1 MKKFFG
7 GVKKN
12 IFYISLITGMA
23 VLVTVLGLYNAK
35 TNSKEKHIVIGQ
47 ETPYEDTSESG
58 QGTKETLSGNGNN
71 DGDATDQ
78 NVAGD
83 TADDTQDKESVE
95 KDAAGID
102 DDDDD
107 QDTTSAGETTSGEQ
121 TKETGID
128 GKSELHYDPVN
139 SISWPLVGNVIIP
152 YSMDSTVYFET
163 LNEYKCNP
171 AMIME
176 AKPGDEVKAVY
187 ECEVKEVS
195 SSPELGNYVKLD
207 LGDGYTVTLGQLQ
220 DVKVALGSR
229 LEMGDVIGT
238 VGEPS
243 RFYSEEGTNLYF
255 AIDKD
260 GQPVDPTL
268 LIQ

>member
-47 ETPYEDTSESG
+47 DTPYGDTSGSS
-58 QGTKETLSGNGNN
+58 QGTKETLSGNGRNGEGSM
-71 DGDATDQ
+71 DK
-78 NVAGD
+78 NVARD
-83 TADDTQDKESVE
+83 TMDDAQDTESDETGAADIE
-95 KDAAGID
+95 
-102 DDDDD
+102 DDD
-107 QDTTSAGETTSGEQ
+107 QDTAAAGETTSGG
-121 TKETGID
+121 TAKETGVD
-128 GKSELHYDPVN
+128 GKEELHYDPEN
-139 SISWPLVGNVIIP
+139 SISWPIVGNVLIP

-171 AMIME
+171 AIIME

-195 SSPELGNYVKLD
+195 SSPEIGNYVKLD

-220 DVKVALGSR
+220 DVSVALGSR

-255 AIDKD
+255 SIDKN

>member
-47 ETPYEDTSESG
+47 DTPYGDTSESS
-58 QGTKETLSGNGNN
+58 QGTKETLSGNGRNGEGSM
-71 DGDATDQ
+71 DK

-83 TADDTQDKESVE
+83 TVDDAHDTESGE
-95 KDAAGID
+95 TDAVGIE
-102 DDDDD
+102 DDD
-107 QDTTSAGETTSGEQ
+107 QDTSAAGETTTGGAA
-121 TKETGID
+121 KETGVD
-128 GKSELHYDPVN
+128 GKEELHYDPEN
-139 SISWPLVGNVIIP
+139 SISWPIVGNVLIP

-171 AMIME
+171 AIIME

-187 ECEVKEVS
+187 ESEVKEVS
-195 SSPELGNYVKLD
+195 SNPEIGNYVKLD

-220 DVKVALGSR
+220 DVSVALGSR

-238 VGEPS
+238 VGDPS
-243 RFYSEEGTNLYF
+243 RFYSDEGTNLYF
-255 AIDKD
+255 SIDKN

>member
-47 ETPYEDTSESG
+47 ETPYGDTSESG

-83 TADDTQDKESVE
+83 TASGE
-95 KDAAGID
+95 KDADGIA
-102 DDDDD
+102 DDD

-121 TKETGID
+121 TKEAGAD

-255 AIDKD
+255 AIDND

>member
-47 ETPYEDTSESG
+47 ETPYGDTSENG
-58 QGTKETLSGNGNN
+58 QGTKETLSGNGQD
-71 DGDATDQ
+71 DGNATDK
-78 NVAGD
+78 NVVGN
-83 TADDTQDKESVE
+83 TVDDTQDTESGE
-95 KDAAGID
+95 TDAAGIET
-102 DDDDD
+102 DD

-121 TKETGID
+121 TEEAGAD
-128 GKSELHYDPVN
+128 SKSELHYDPVN